1 MSTPIPDATVARLL
15 RLVAH
20 EMRTPLNVASGY
32 LKMLDGG
39 RMGPLTEPQR
49 KAIVAS
55 ERACEQLLTLASD
68 LSFLASL
75 ERGDAVLNR
84 APVLASTLVEE
95 ALAACGKLEGRPSR
109 FESVG
114 EDDVTV
120 LVDGVRVRQALQCLV
135 RCVARTVPDDAVVR
149 ISRVLHTDAARTLL
163 ALIIAEAGDADA
175 LAGIDHS
182 HHEPIDE
189 WQGGLGIGLP
199 VARRFIALEG
209 GDIRAL
215 ETKSPALVVLLPVR
229 VGDTVRPTERTAA
242 NA

>member
-1 MSTPIPDATVARLL
+1 M
-15 RLVAH
+15 
-20 EMRTPLNVASGY
+20 
-32 LKMLDGG
+32 
-39 RMGPLTEPQR
+39 
-49 KAIVAS
+49 
-55 ERACEQLLTLASD
+55 
-68 LSFLASL
+68 
-75 ERGDAVLNR
+75 
-84 APVLASTLVEE
+84 
-95 ALAACGKLEGRPSR
+95 
-109 FESVG
+109 
-114 EDDVTV
+114 
-120 LVDGVRVRQALQCLV
+120 
-135 RCVARTVPDDAVVR
+135 
-149 ISRVLHTDAARTLL
+149 L